1 MVQFIWPNMSTRI
14 LPWTNRIH
22 DIVLHQY
29 IVPSQ
34 SLHYIHYKRSSLAG
48 SLLIRNRSF
57 MLLTT
62 FGRGAAASFSLFTTI
77 SPVRGSQR
85 LKPTSPSQLLS
96 IPAEQD
102 SLNNQHCHPWHL
114 NVQVPLLYIYISLC
128 KGTKWKTIITYHSFI
143 HHFEWFT
150 SVIHVQE

>member
-77 SPVRGSQR
+77 SPIWGSQK
-85 LKPTSPSQLLS
+85 LKPTSPSQLFIFFL
-96 IPAEQD
+96 PQALHQVALRD
-102 SLNNQHCHPWHL
+102 SKNHNMNNL
-114 NVQVPLLYIYISLC
+114 YREVVLALFIILMYFLLRVLIGNRANFRY
-128 KGTKWKTIITYHSFI
+128 TKT
-143 HHFEWFT
+143 
-150 SVIHVQE
+150 V